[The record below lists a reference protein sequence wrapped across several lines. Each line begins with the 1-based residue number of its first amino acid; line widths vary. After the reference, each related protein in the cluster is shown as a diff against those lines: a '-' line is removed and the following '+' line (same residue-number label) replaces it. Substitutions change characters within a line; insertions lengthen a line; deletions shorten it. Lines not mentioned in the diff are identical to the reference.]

1 MEDKS
6 QGFHI
11 LLVDDEAADAEI
23 LLRSLEQELDDDE
36 NREFDFTVV
45 ARAEGALKVLEEK
58 EVHLIL
64 ADVRMPGIGGI
75 EFRKRLHRLYHFM
88 PVFMISYINTLD

>member
-6 QGFHI
+6 HGFHI

-23 LLRSLEQELDDDE
+23 LLRSLEQELADDE

-45 ARAEGALKVLEEK
+45 EIGRAHV
-58 EVHLIL
+58 
-64 ADVRMPGIGGI
+64 
-75 EFRKRLHRLYHFM
+75 
-88 PVFMISYINTLD
+88 